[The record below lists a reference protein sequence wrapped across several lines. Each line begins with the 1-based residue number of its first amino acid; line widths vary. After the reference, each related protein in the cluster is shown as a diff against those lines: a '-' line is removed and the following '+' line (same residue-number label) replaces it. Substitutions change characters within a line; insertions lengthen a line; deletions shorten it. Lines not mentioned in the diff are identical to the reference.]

1 MEDTRKFLVIA
12 DTSEES
18 ANAAYFAARRAKHSG
33 GKVTLLTVVEPTNFE
48 HWLGV
53 GETMRRE
60 ATDAAEAALE
70 SLAEDVEAETG
81 TRPEM
86 LLREGELLVML
97 REVIEA
103 DRQIAVLILS
113 SSKIDDTP
121 GPLISTMARGRG
133 LFTGRKIPVTVV
145 PGTLSREEIDR
156 LA

>member
-1 MEDTRKFLVIA
+1 MDDIRKFLVIA

-33 GKVTLLTVVEPTNFE
+33 GRVTLLTVVEPTNFE

-97 REVIEA
+97 RDVIEA

>member
-1 MEDTRKFLVIA
+1 MDDIRKFLVIA

-33 GKVTLLTVVEPTNFE
+33 GRVTLLTVVEPTNFE

-97 REVIEA
+97 RDVIEA

-145 PGTLSREEIDR
+145 PGTLSCEEIDR